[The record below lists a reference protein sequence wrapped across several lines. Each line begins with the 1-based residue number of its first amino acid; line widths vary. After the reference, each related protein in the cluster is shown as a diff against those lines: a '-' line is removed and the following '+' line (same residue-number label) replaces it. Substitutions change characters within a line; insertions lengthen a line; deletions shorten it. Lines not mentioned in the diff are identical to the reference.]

1 MKILHILNDGST
13 DLSKKVIDVQSKEHN
28 VKVINLSKKDVSY
41 DAIIDEIFAHDKVIS
56 W

>member
-41 DAIIDEIFAHDKVIS
+41 DAIIDEIFFHDKVIS

>member
-13 DLSKKVIDVQSKEHN
+13 DLSKKVIDAQSKEHN
-28 VKVINLSKKDVSY
+28 VKVINLSKKELSY
-41 DAIIDEIFAHDKVIS
+41 DAIIDEIVSHDKVMS

>member
-13 DLSKKVIDVQSKEHN
+13 DLSKKVIDVQLKEHN
-28 VKVINLSKKDVSY
+28 VKVINLSKKDVLY
-41 DAIIDEIFAHDKVIS
+41 DAVITEIFSHDKVIS